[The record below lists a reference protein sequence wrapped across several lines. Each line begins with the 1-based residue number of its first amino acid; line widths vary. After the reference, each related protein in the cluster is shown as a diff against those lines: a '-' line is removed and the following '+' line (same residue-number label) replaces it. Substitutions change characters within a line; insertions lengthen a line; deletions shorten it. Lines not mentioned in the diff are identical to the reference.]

1 MGSFAAQV
9 KAWGEKAKRNTT
21 LVFRES
27 VQSLARDLTYNTPL
41 VTSNLRRSL
50 MSSTV
55 AMPTVK
61 DGSFLGSDTSGQTEF
76 TIAGLE
82 VGDTFYLGFQAKY
95 ARRVNYGFTGTDI
108 LGRNY
113 NQSGQFFVEATAA
126 KWQSFVNAA
135 VARVNA

>member
-9 KAWGEKAKRNTT
+9 KAWGEKAKRNTA

-27 VQSLARDLTYNTPL
+27 VQSLARDLTYHTPL
-41 VTSNLRRSL
+41 VTGNLRRSL

-55 AMPTVK
+55 SMPTTR
-61 DGSFLGSDTSGQTEF
+61 DGEFAEISGQTEF

-82 VGDTFYLGFQAKY
+82 IGDTFYLGFQAKY
-95 ARRVNYGFTGTDI
+95 ARRVNYGFTGADS